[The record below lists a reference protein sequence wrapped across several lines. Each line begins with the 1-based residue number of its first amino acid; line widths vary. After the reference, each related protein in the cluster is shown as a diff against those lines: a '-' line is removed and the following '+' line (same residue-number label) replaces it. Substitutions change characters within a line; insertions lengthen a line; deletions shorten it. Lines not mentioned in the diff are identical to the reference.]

1 MNLSVVLEV
10 AIGLVLLYYVLSL
23 VVSYITSEIAKWTQ
37 IRAKDLELVLKEQLQ
52 DPAAFVKFM
61 DHPLIKNLQ
70 PKRVK
75 LLGQVWDA
83 KVEKIPPTTFSTT
96 LFDIMAPSA
105 DDGNKLEQIKN
116 TIKGLPD
123 GEIKTSLSCLIDA
136 TVNDMQT
143 ARENIERW
151 YDDIMQNV
159 TRLYTQHA
167 RHIAIICALVVTIAV
182 DGDSVNVATQLWNQ
196 PTLRAAAAVKAEE
209 YAKEAPTD
217 PTKALEE
224 LKMPIPILWT
234 TPLPQDAQGWM
245 LKIAGWVITWV
256 AVSQGS
262 SFWYDV
268 LKRARSAGSTVTVKP
283 ATT

>member
-23 VVSYITSEIAKWTQ
+23 VVSYITSEITKWTQ
-37 IRAKDLELVLKEQLQ
+37 MRAKDLELVLREQLQ

-61 DHPLIKNLQ
+61 NHPLIKNLQ
-70 PKRVK
+70 PKRVELFGK
-75 LLGQVWDA
+75 VWDS
-83 KVEKIPPTTFSTT
+83 KVEKIPPATFSTT

-123 GEIKTSLSCLIDA
+123 GEIKTALNCLIDA
-136 TVNDMQT
+136 TVHDMQT

-151 YDDIMQNV
+151 YDDMMQNV
-159 TRLYTQHA
+159 SRLYTQHA
-167 RHIAIICALVVTIAV
+167 RHIAIICALVVTLVV
-182 DGDSVNVATQLWNQ
+182 DGDSINVATQLWNQ
-196 PTLRAAAAVKAEE
+196 PTLRAAAAAKAEE
-209 YAKEAPTD
+209 YIQQAPD

-224 LKMPIPILWT
+224 LNIPIPILWT
-234 TPLPQDAQGWM
+234 TPLPQDVQGW
-245 LKIAGWVITWV
+245 LVKILGWVVTWV

-268 LKRARSAGSTVTVKP
+268 LKRARSAGSTITGQP